1 MKIVCPTCNAIYKIP
16 DDTIPPGKSAV
27 ATCKKCGG
35 KIVIEPRAET
45 RSDQTAQAEPLS
57 GPQPSAF
64 QQPPFPPQAQAGAF
78 QFITEQDAFKG
89 YAGFWKRFAASII
102 DGVILM
108 VCGLII
114 GGFIGLVYRFTAGTS
129 VGAGALGNLGGIIL
143 GWLYF
148 AIMESSSTQGTLGKM
163 ALGIKVTNLS
173 GDRISFGRATGRHLG
188 KIISAFT
195 FFIGYLMVAFTSRKQ
210 GLHDMMAGCLVVTR
224 K

>member
-27 ATCKKCGG
+27 AACKKCGG

-45 RSDQTAQAEPLS
+45 RSDQTAQTELLS

-114 GGFIGLVYRFTAGTS
+114 GGFIGFAYRFTAGTS

-210 GLHDMMAGCLVVTR
+210 GLHDMIAGCLVVNR
-224 K
+224 R

>member
-35 KIVIEPRAET
+35 KIVIEPMAET
-45 RSDQTAQAEPLS
+45 SPDQTAQAEPLS

-64 QQPPFPPQAQAGAF
+64 QQPPPPPQAQAGAF

-114 GGFIGLVYRFTAGTS
+114 GGFIGFVYRFTAGTS

-188 KIISAFT
+188 KIISAFI

-210 GLHDMMAGCLVVTR
+210 GLHDMIAGCLVVNR
-224 K
+224 R

>member
-16 DDTIPPGKSAV
+16 DDTIPPGKRAV

-35 KIVIEPRAET
+35 KIEIETKAET

-57 GPQPSAF
+57 DPQPSSF

-78 QFITEQDAFKG
+78 QFISEQDAFRG
-89 YAGFWKRFAASII
+89 YAGFWKRFAAFII
-102 DGVILM
+102 DFLILM
-108 VCGLII
+108 V
-114 GGFIGLVYRFTAGTS
+114 GGFIIWSFIDLVREFTTGTS
-129 VGAGALGNLGGIIL
+129 AGAGVLGNLGGIIL

-163 ALGIKVTNLS
+163 ALGIKVTGLS
-173 GDRISFGRATGRHLG
+173 GNAISFGKATGRYFG
-188 KIISAFT
+188 KIISAFIL
-195 FFIGYLMVAFTSRKQ
+195 FIGYLMVAFTSRKQ
-210 GLHDMMAGCLVVTR
+210 GLHDMMTGCLVVNR

>member
-16 DDTIPPGKSAV
+16 DDTIRPGKSAV

-35 KIVIEPRAET
+35 KIVIEPRVET

-57 GPQPSAF
+57 GPPPSAF
-64 QQPPFPPQAQAGAF
+64 QQPPPPQAQAGAF
-78 QFITEQDAFKG
+78 QFITEQDVFKG

-114 GGFIGLVYRFTAGTS
+114 GGFIGFVYRFTAGAS

-173 GDRISFGRATGRHLG
+173 GDRISFGRATGRHFG
-188 KIISAFT
+188 KIISFFI

-210 GLHDMMAGCLVVTR
+210 GLHDMMAGCLVVNR
-224 K
+224 R

>member
-16 DDTIPPGKSAV
+16 DDTIPSGKRAA

-45 RSDQTAQAEPLS
+45 RSDQTTHAEPLS
-57 GPQPSAF
+57 GPQPSSF
-64 QQPPFPPQAQAGAF
+64 QPPPPPPQAQAGAF

-89 YAGFWKRFAASII
+89 YAGFWKRFAAFII
-102 DGVILM
+102 DGLILM
-108 VCGLII
+108 VCGFII
-114 GGFIGLVYRFTAGTS
+114 GGFIDLVHEFTTGAS
-129 VGAGALGNLGGIIL
+129 SSAGALGNLGGIIL

-163 ALGIKVTNLS
+163 ALGIKVTDLS
-173 GDRISFGRATGRHLG
+173 GNAISFGKATGRYFG
-188 KIISAFT
+188 KIISAFIL
-195 FFIGYLMVAFTSRKQ
+195 FIGYLMVAFTSRKQ
-210 GLHDMMAGCLVVTR
+210 GLHDMMAGCLVVNR

>member
-1 MKIVCPTCNAIYKIP
+1 MKIVCPTCNAIYKIS
-16 DDTIPPGKSAV
+16 DDTIPTGKSAV

-57 GPQPSAF
+57 GPAPSAF
-64 QQPPFPPQAQAGAF
+64 QQPPPPPQAQAGAF

-173 GDRISFGRATGRHLG
+173 GDSISFGRATGRHLG
-188 KIISAFT
+188 KIISAFIL
-195 FFIGYLMVAFTSRKQ
+195 FIGYLMVAFTSRKQ
-210 GLHDMMAGCLVVTR
+210 GLHDMMAGCLVVNR